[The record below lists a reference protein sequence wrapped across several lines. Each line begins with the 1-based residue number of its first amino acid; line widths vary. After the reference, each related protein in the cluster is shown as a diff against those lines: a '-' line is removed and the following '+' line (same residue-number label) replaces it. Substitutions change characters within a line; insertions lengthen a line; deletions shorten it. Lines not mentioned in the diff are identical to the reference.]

1 MLKQLEEFHR
11 RLDEIMLKAFG
22 KRIVLYGYGRS
33 GQFIRWYAEYYHSL
47 QVDYIITEDW
57 SSAVPYEY
65 PLFRN
70 TLLDFD
76 YKDVKDAIVWLA
88 VPNSK
93 NALSFLE
100 ERGYVKGETYFD
112 FCEAVYGKDVYA
124 QEGDNKD
131 IFLQTKTGYRDV
143 QFMEWLEYQYGCNLV
158 TQVGSENFTGDK
170 INNFHYCMCGQKELF
185 YILDKCHVDVRSGA
199 ILDIGCGKGGAIVSF
214 LDYGFDK
221 VGGVEYEEK
230 LFEVLQDN
238 MEKLGMEQ
246 KVAMINGDAGALTK
260 ELDVYDYFYF
270 FDPFSDFIYERV
282 VEHIRESI
290 ERKKRKICMIVIN
303 PHAHRIVQ
311 KAGLV
316 LTNQFCIDTR
326 QKVVSIYTN
335 EM

>member
-112 FCEAVYGKDVYA
+112 FCEAVYGREVYTQEDETKDV
-124 QEGDNKD
+124 
-131 IFLQTKTGYRDV
+131 FLQTKAGYRDV
-143 QFMEWLEYQYGCNLV
+143 QCMEWLEYKYGCNLV

-170 INNFHYCMCGQKELF
+170 INNFHYCISGQKELF
-185 YILDKCHVDVRSGA
+185 CILDKCHVDIKNGA

-214 LDYGFDK
+214 WDYGFDK
-221 VGGVEYEEK
+221 VGGIEYEEK
-230 LFEVLQDN
+230 LFSVLQDN
-238 MEKLGMEQ
+238 LKKLGMEE
-246 KVAMINGDAGALTK
+246 KVSVIHGDAAALTE
-260 ELDVYDYFYF
+260 ELDEYNYFYF
-270 FDPFSDFIYERV
+270 FDPFSDFIYEKV
-282 VEHIRESI
+282 VVHIRESVN
-290 ERKKRKICMIVIN
+290 RKRRKIYMIVRN
-303 PHAHRIVQ
+303 PHAHMIVK
-311 KAGLV
+311 KAGFM
-316 LTNQFCIDTR
+316 LTNQFCIETK
-326 QKVVSIYTN
+326 QKVVSVYTN
-335 EM
+335 QV